1 MALNEVKIRDTYA
14 ALKQKAAHYLE
25 KGNVHKC
32 LLYSHLAA
40 YTNSSFYLSFHDD
53 ELESLL
59 SKVGDKVNKVDE
71 TILKLRPERCV
82 MIDSLARYRGGL
94 TVQYVSAVVAAGWEL
109 LYITEQEINAPQR
122 KELKAFLQTQSNVTI
137 LEVPHG
143 LKGVAKLQYMYDAVA
158 AFAPSKVYKHQ
169 NSYDAYLTA
178 LSYSLPAKMTKF
190 TIDIADHAFV
200 LGYASGHYAFEF
212 RELGCSI
219 ANTHRHQPV
228 DRMLLLP
235 FYPVIDDVP
244 LMDLPAICNG
254 KKLVLSGG
262 RYWKAI
268 DAEDTF
274 FKLVKGI
281 TDQNPDTVVL
291 FPGSG
296 DDTVIKQKIT
306 QYNLEDKLI
315 LLGWRDDMSALF
327 RKSNAFLNTY
337 PHGGGTMNQY
347 AAHLHVP
354 ILSYRPKGPCPNPVE
369 CFVCQDGY
377 TELSSVGIENF
388 FAEATK
394 ILQDSDY
401 AHEKADRTFS
411 CVLGIEKFNAYFKQM
426 SEKPVNIIHFDIDN
440 NVAIDP
446 AQREKK
452 IAYNRVTGEY
462 ETRLVALTG
471 INSITLSYDY
481 LSVFIKRILSKLAK
495 VIKSRGLHF
504 NKI

>member
-1 MALNEVKIRDTYA
+1 MALNEVKIRNTYA
-14 ALKQKAAHYLE
+14 ALKQKAARYLD

-59 SKVGDKVNKVDE
+59 SKVGDRVNKVDE
-71 TILKLRPERCV
+71 TLLKLRPERCV
-82 MIDSLARYRGGL
+82 LIDSLARYRGGL
-94 TVQYVSAVVAAGWEL
+94 TVQYVSAIVAAGWEL
-109 LYITEQEINAPQR
+109 LYITEQEIDAPQR
-122 KELKAFLQTQSNVTI
+122 KELKAFLQTQPNVTI

-143 LKGVAKLQYMYDAVA
+143 LKGVQKLQYMYDAVV

-219 ANTHRHQPV
+219 ANTHRHQPA

-244 LMDLPAICNG
+244 LKGLPSVCEG
-254 KKLVLSGG
+254 KKLILSGG

-268 DAEDTF
+268 DAEDTYF
-274 FKLVKGI
+274 RLVKGI

-296 DDTVIKQKIT
+296 DDAVIKQKIA
-306 QYNLEDKLI
+306 QYHLEDKLI

-327 RKSNAFLNTY
+327 RKSQAFLNTY

-354 ILSYRPKGPCPNPVE
+354 ILSYRQEGPCPNPVE

-377 TELSSVGIENF
+377 TELSSVGMENF

-394 ILQDSDY
+394 ILQDSAY
-401 AHEKADRTFS
+401 AHEKAERTYN
-411 CVLGIEKFNAYFKQM
+411 CVMGIEKFNAYFKQM
-426 SEKPVNIIHFDIDN
+426 SEKPVNLITFNVDN
-440 NVAIDP
+440 NVTLDP
-446 AQREKK
+446 KQRDKK
-452 IAYNRVTGEY
+452 IDYNAVTGEY
-462 ETRLVALTG
+462 ETRMVALIG
-471 INSITLSYDY
+471 LNSITFNYDF
-481 LSVFIKRILSKLAK
+481 LSVFIKGIIPKITK

-504 NKI
+504 NRI